1 MQGRPAPKTPD
12 ANEEW
17 EKALRYYFQAFS
29 ASRTE
34 SILAVLMRFET
45 SIQHIAMT
53 LANVPSQR
61 GVLDEVSSML
71 QEVDNTEHAAAVDC
85 KQASLASM
93 RTDQQQILCGI
104 DQVRQLSL
112 LLQEGGGSAS
122 MMREA
127 QRAHQAND
135 LLRSQLAH
143 IVPRCAN
150 STIETIEAGC
160 QIMTVPSEEIKA
172 TNMGAGRR
180 SFSARQPGASFDC
193 CGIQSS
199 PDCARSSLVE
209 GVSGVCENRLIG
221 TNTLNG
227 CP

>member
-1 MQGRPAPKTPD
+1 MFLDVIELISHG
-12 ANEEW
+12 
-17 EKALRYYFQAFS
+17 
-29 ASRTE
+29 
-34 SILAVLMRFET
+34 
-45 SIQHIAMT
+45 
-53 LANVPSQR
+53 SQ
-61 GVLDEVSSML
+61 VSSML